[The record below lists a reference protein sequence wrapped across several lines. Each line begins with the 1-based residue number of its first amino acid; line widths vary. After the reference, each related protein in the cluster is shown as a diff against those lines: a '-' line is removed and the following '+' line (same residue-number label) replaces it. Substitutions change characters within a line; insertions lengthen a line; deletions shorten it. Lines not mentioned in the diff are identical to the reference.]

1 MHTLY
6 IERSCES
13 VWWSAAV
20 EATWCGMLCAMG
32 WCHSRNESLS
42 PILTHL
48 YISSFLLY
56 DIEWFYYEVQC
67 QVCVN
72 AAVHVYSCLHIAV
85 YYI

>member
-1 MHTLY
+1 M
-6 IERSCES
+6 
-13 VWWSAAV
+13 

-67 QVCVN
+67 QVVCVN